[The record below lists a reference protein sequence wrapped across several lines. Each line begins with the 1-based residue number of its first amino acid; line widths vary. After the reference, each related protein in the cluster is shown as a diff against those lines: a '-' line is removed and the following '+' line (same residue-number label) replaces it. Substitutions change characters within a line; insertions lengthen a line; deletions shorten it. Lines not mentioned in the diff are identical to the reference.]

1 MSETMMALGVYRFS
15 LTSAAYQELRRSNAY
30 RWQAQERLQRLPAQ
44 QFVGPGNETLDL
56 KGTIYP
62 HYQGGMKQLDLMRA
76 QAGRGKPLLL
86 IDGLG
91 FIWGQW
97 VILQVDETQ
106 TVMLTNGQPR
116 KLEFQLRLVRYGD
129 DARDGGG
136 RTMSGTNVEDQ

>member
-76 QAGRGKPLLL
+76 QAGRGP
-86 IDGLG
+86 
-91 FIWGQW
+91 
-97 VILQVDETQ
+97 
-106 TVMLTNGQPR
+106 
-116 KLEFQLRLVRYGD
+116 
-129 DARDGGG
+129 
-136 RTMSGTNVEDQ
+136 

>member
-1 MSETMMALGVYRFS
+1 MSETMMALGGYRFS

-44 QFVGPGNETLDL
+44 QFVGPGSETLDL

-62 HYQGGMKQLDLMRA
+62 HYRGGMKQLDVMRA
-76 QAGRGKPLLL
+76 QAGRGVPLLL
-86 IDGLG
+86 VDGLG
-91 FIWGQW
+91 FIWSQW

-116 KLEFQLRLVRYGD
+116 KLEFQLRLARYG
-129 DARDGGG
+129 
-136 RTMSGTNVEDQ
+136 EDS

>member
-1 MSETMMALGVYRFS
+1 MSETMMALGGYRFS

-44 QFVGPGNETLDL
+44 QFVGPGSETLDL

-62 HYQGGMKQLDLMRA
+62 QYRGGMTQLDLMRA
-76 QAGRGKPLLL
+76 QAGRGEPLLL
-86 IDGLG
+86 VDGLG

-116 KLEFQLRLVRYGD
+116 KLEFQLRLARYG
-129 DARDGGG
+129 
-136 RTMSGTNVEDQ
+136 EDQ